1 MSAEYAFPPGLTNH
15 ERAVVHSEAK
25 KYGFSTKSFGKG
37 EDRAVRV
44 FKKARKHPDAEE
56 LAYRFRPREETVGH
70 VLRYLERYPP
80 SKDEV
85 SALVEECKSS
95 ADGRNAMS
103 TSCASNASGNSNG
116 LGRKG
121 NHNPKKARLGEG
133 SNSSKDMSG
142 PKRAIDLSR
151 EEVIQRH
158 AQWCHTMQGSEQGKA
173 MMNLRKKLPI
183 AAHREEI
190 MHAITSKQVIL
201 IAGETGCGKTTQVPQ
216 YILEHCWG
224 NGEPCRIM
232 CTQPR
237 RLSATSV
244 ADRIAQ
250 ERMERIGSQGSSV
263 GYAIRLDKKGGSETP
278 IMFVTNGI
286 MLRMLT
292 AKGEGGGKEKD
303 RDGLESITHIVID
316 EIHERDR
323 FADFMLIIIRDL
335 LPRYPHLRI
344 VLMSATL
351 HEELFSSYFGGCPI
365 VRVPGFTYP
374 VREFYLEDILR
385 VTGYERA
392 ALNELEKEL
401 GPGGLDLGMLSPEVS
416 QDLGQVIEDAF
427 RQGSD
432 EDFNRMLE
440 LTGAADTDTMDDQ
453 SARVNFRHPE
463 TGATPLFS
471 ACFRGRGDI
480 ASMLLAQGADPNIK
494 AENGMTAADC
504 AQQFGHG
511 ELASL
516 LREHAASQ
524 VAHGDIANQ
533 ALALSHY
540 QSNTDLDEVD
550 IGLIEELLLYACGEK
565 TPANDT
571 GDFRLVQN
579 AVSAIDQDANAVLVF
594 LPGWDE
600 ITRLRDALEQSRV
613 FGNGSKYQ
621 VLPLHSM
628 ISQGEQ
634 RVVFQRPPKNVRKII
649 LSTNIAETSITIDDV
664 AIVIDSGRQKE
675 KSFDPYTGI
684 ATLMSGWVSK
694 ASARQRRGRA
704 GRCREG
710 LAFKMYSRQRYDA
723 MEEYQ
728 APELMRTPL
737 DEMVLQVKLFEPA
750 GGMTPESESHKIA
763 QFLAKAPEPP
773 VSKAVEAAVELLE
786 RIGALEEGTENLTLL
801 GRHLAALPIPPMLVR
816 FISP

>member
-1 MSAEYAFPPGLTNH
+1 MG
-15 ERAVVHSEAK
+15 
-25 KYGFSTKSFGKG
+25 
-37 EDRAVRV
+37 
-44 FKKARKHPDAEE
+44 
-56 LAYRFRPREETVGH
+56 
-70 VLRYLERYPP
+70 YLERFPP
-80 SKDEV
+80 SKEEV
-85 SALVEECKSS
+85 AGLVEECR
-95 ADGRNAMS
+95 APVGGRNVMRTLHAR
-103 TSCASNASGNSNG
+103 NANGSGSVPG
-116 LGRKG
+116 GKG
-121 NHNPKKARLGEG
+121 KHAPKKARLGED
-133 SNSSKDMSG
+133 SEASKRASG
-142 PKRAIDLSR
+142 PRRAVDLSS
-151 EEVIQRH
+151 EEVSSRH
-158 AQWCHTMQGSEQGKA
+158 MQWAQTMEASDKGKA
-173 MMNLRKKLPI
+173 MMHVRNKLPI
-183 AAHREEI
+183 AGHRQEI
-190 MHAITSKQVIL
+190 LQAILSQQVIL

-216 YILEHCWG
+216 YILEDCWG
-224 NGEPCRIM
+224 RGEPCRIM

-250 ERMERIGSQGSSV
+250 ERMERIGSSGSSV

-292 AKGEGGGKEKD
+292 ANREGGSGKDVDE
-303 RDGLESITHIVID
+303 LESITHIVID

-335 LPRYPHLRI
+335 LPRYPRLRI

-351 HEELFSSYFGGCPI
+351 HEELFSNYFGGCPV

-374 VREFYLEDILR
+374 VRDFYLEDILR
-385 VTGYERA
+385 VTGYEHA
-392 ALNELEKEL
+392 AVRELEKEL
-401 GPGGLDLGMLSPEVS
+401 GASGLDLGMLCPEVS
-416 QDLGQVIEDAF
+416 EALSQVIEDAF
-427 RQGSD
+427 RRGTD
-432 EDFNRMLE
+432 EDFERMLE
-440 LTGAADTDTMDDQ
+440 LTGAADTDTLDDQ

-480 ASMLLAQGADPNIK
+480 ASMLLGQGADPNIK

-504 AQQFGHG
+504 AHQFGHE
-511 ELASL
+511 ELAVL
-516 LREHAASQ
+516 LREHAQSQ

-550 IGLIEELLLYACGEK
+550 IGLIEELLMYACGEK
-565 TPANDT
+565 KPASNA
-571 GDFRLVQN
+571 GDFQLVQD
-579 AVSAIDQDANAVLVF
+579 AVSAIDQEANAVLVF

-600 ITRLRDALEQSRV
+600 ITRLRDALEQSRA
-613 FGNGSKYQ
+613 FGNKARYQ

-628 ISQGEQ
+628 ISQAEQ
-634 RVVFQRPPKNVRKII
+634 RVVFQRPSKNIRKII

-723 MEEYQ
+723 MDEYQ
-728 APELMRTPL
+728 AHELMRTPL
-737 DEMVLQVKLFEPA
+737 DEMVLQVKLFEPT
-750 GGMTPESESHKIA
+750 GDTTGMESHKIA
-763 QFLAKAPEPP
+763 DFLAKAPEPP
-773 VSKAVEAAVELLE
+773 VSKAVESAVELLE

-816 FISP
+816 LD